1 MKRIGSPNIQ
11 ISLTSNVS
19 DLVPSP
25 FVQRFYIWN
34 HQLSIHCFEEF
45 ESVKKITYDHIHPSQ
60 NNATTIV
67 INLGCGLESSNTPPR
82 ALSIAP
88 LTSASAQL
96 GKKFT
101 E

>member
-45 ESVKKITYDHIHPSQ
+45 ESVNNCKLHIIIYTLYRITLYY
-60 NNATTIV
+60 
-67 INLGCGLESSNTPPR
+67 CSS
-82 ALSIAP
+82 
-88 LTSASAQL
+88 
-96 GKKFT
+96 
-101 E
+101 